1 MPDEASDVE
10 VSSADDAAGIAYSDR
25 PVAVEPGLSLD
36 VLPIANMVTKLALM
50 ELVADKQTS
59 LSILKKD
66 YEAPWYLW
74 LNRPEPGTQ
83 YASLPPLNTLD
94 DEMTINR
101 WYGIDFERDTAC
113 PVCGDFI
120 SNIAA
125 NYGLDLSSLGTLPS
139 APEKG

>member
-1 MPDEASDVE
+1 
-10 VSSADDAAGIAYSDR
+10 
-25 PVAVEPGLSLD
+25 
-36 VLPIANMVTKLALM
+36 MVTKLALM

-74 LNRPEPGTQ
+74 LNKPEPGTQ
-83 YASLPPLNTLD
+83 YASLPPLSESS

-101 WYGIDFERDTAC
+101 WYGIYFDRDPAC

-120 SNIAA
+120 STIAA
-125 NYGLDLSSLGTLPS
+125 SYGLDPASLGTLPS